1 MMKKLSYSLAIASV
15 FLCSRSAAQNF
26 NPTVEVTNTYQ
37 STSADA
43 GKPLSEMA
51 VPDSLLRFDLDY
63 DYQVFE
69 KKYDG
74 SYSFKPYMLNM
85 TPEKNAYRGRRLY
98 LKAGAGYSL
107 HPVFDLVFAPTT
119 KGGLDLSFFA
129 SHKSY
134 FGNYAGIG
142 ASEEEGVA
150 VLRPGDKVWKGYD
163 ALTRA
168 GFDGH
173 YNWNESTLTF
183 GAGYYGLM
191 TRDTVTTRG
200 FHALDFNAR
209 MRSTSTEEKFF
220 FYDFGIR
227 GRFASERSKWTT
239 PFIFLDKDNP
249 TEALEPVGGSVS
261 EGIVALEGTFGP
273 VLNYFSR
280 AVADLDVI
288 SASYGGDIH
297 STSSLIALTPKYE
310 LETGRWKFSL
320 GLRLEALLHSAAPE
334 ESPEAAMGTHKGK
347 IVYPAVNISFT
358 AADNVLLTAS
368 ATGGATLN
376 PYSSLIEDN
385 HHISFSQPFC
395 ALDPSQVGAMPFMD
409 NSVEVVN
416 GRLGVRGNLWK
427 KLQFDIAGGFSMTE
441 NGLLESGIFVCDRLF
456 PSITYQDY
464 NTFYADALFALDAGK
479 VRFDAGIHYRN
490 MVRPV
495 GEESSLGLSI
505 PALTADARLVVDI
518 NSRVYA
524 GLNLSG
530 RTSRKGSVP
539 GILVDEGEGLRQV
552 RIPGYLDVGLLAGY
566 QINRRLGV
574 WAQGGNLLCETLQ
587 RNVGYAEK
595 GPWGT
600 VGITLNL

>member
-1 MMKKLSYSLAIASV
+1 
-15 FLCSRSAAQNF
+15 
-26 NPTVEVTNTYQ
+26 
-37 STSADA
+37 
-43 GKPLSEMA
+43 
-51 VPDSLLRFDLDY
+51 
-63 DYQVFE
+63 
-69 KKYDG
+69 
-74 SYSFKPYMLNM
+74 
-85 TPEKNAYRGRRLY
+85 
-98 LKAGAGYSL
+98 
-107 HPVFDLVFAPTT
+107 
-119 KGGLDLSFFA
+119 
-129 SHKSY
+129 
-134 FGNYAGIG
+134 
-142 ASEEEGVA
+142 
-150 VLRPGDKVWKGYD
+150 
-163 ALTRA
+163 
-168 GFDGH
+168 
-173 YNWNESTLTF
+173 
-183 GAGYYGLM
+183 
-191 TRDTVTTRG
+191 
-200 FHALDFNAR
+200 
-209 MRSTSTEEKFF
+209 
-220 FYDFGIR
+220 
-227 GRFASERSKWTT
+227 
-239 PFIFLDKDNP
+239 
-249 TEALEPVGGSVS
+249 
-261 EGIVALEGTFGP
+261 
-273 VLNYFSR
+273 
-280 AVADLDVI
+280 
-288 SASYGGDIH
+288 
-297 STSSLIALTPKYE
+297 
-310 LETGRWKFSL
+310 
-320 GLRLEALLHSAAPE
+320 
-334 ESPEAAMGTHKGK
+334 MGTHKGK
-347 IVYPAVNISFT
+347 IVYPAVNISFA
-358 AADNVLLTAS
+358 AADNVLLSAS

-441 NGLLESGIFVCDRLF
+441 NGLLESGIFVFDRLF